1 VEEKVNK
8 NLIIKLSL
16 FIIGGAVV
24 GFAYYYFVGC
34 RTGSCPLTSNPLI
47 TTAYGSLMG
56 LVLGFDSRL
65 FNKRNKRNQNSA
77 MDDK

>member
-1 VEEKVNK
+1 VNK

-24 GFAYYYFVGC
+24 GFAYYYFIGC

-56 LVLGFDSRL
+56 LVLGFDSRV
-65 FNKRNKRNQNSA
+65 FNKLNKKNQNSA

>member
-1 VEEKVNK
+1 VNK

-24 GFAYYYFVGC
+24 GFAYYYFIGC

-56 LVLGFDSRL
+56 LVLGFDSRV

>member
-1 VEEKVNK
+1 VNK

-16 FIIGGAVV
+16 FTIGGAVV

-56 LVLGFDSRL
+56 LVLGFDSRV

>member
-1 VEEKVNK
+1 VNK

-24 GFAYYYFVGC
+24 GFAYYYFIGC

-56 LVLGFDSRL
+56 LVLWFDSRV
-65 FNKRNKRNQNSA
+65 FNKLNKKNQNSA

>member
-1 VEEKVNK
+1 VKK

-16 FIIGGAVV
+16 FTISGAVV
-24 GFAYYYFVGC
+24 GFAYYYFIGC

-56 LVLGFDSRL
+56 LVLGFDSRV
-65 FNKRNKRNQNSA
+65 FNKRNKKNQNSA

>member
-1 VEEKVNK
+1 MNK

-16 FIIGGAVV
+16 FTIGGAVV

-56 LVLGFDSRL
+56 LVLGFDSRV

>member
-1 VEEKVNK
+1 VNK

-16 FIIGGAVV
+16 FTIGGAVV

-56 LVLGFDSRL
+56 LVLGFDSRV
-65 FNKRNKRNQNSA
+65 FNKRNKKNQNSA

>member
-1 VEEKVNK
+1 MNK

-16 FIIGGAVV
+16 FTIGGAVV

-56 LVLGFDSRL
+56 LVLGFDSRV
-65 FNKRNKRNQNSA
+65 FNKRNKKNQNSA